1 MIGKKLIKLLI
12 IFSWL
17 FAVPHV
23 FSQESANKNTV
34 IINNEASAGQVQTIT
49 APALIPSKAV
59 KLRDARK
66 KQEIKTE
73 DTIIQEL
80 EKQRLLDEQKRIDE
94 LMGNTSSGA
103 SAPLVQSPVAGEW
116 FFGKKAFV
124 SVGLGFV
131 TYPSVTN
138 VNSTELPA
146 GFLSFGGYGYEGHL
160 IFDLSLYYSRQYIK
174 MNRSGYQ
181 NVRAKVDQPSLSMSI
196 KYSPLSGQ
204 IKPYAGVAGSLVYR
218 SKWDFVNKLGD
229 PITDPETKKRLKD
242 VGNKEWHQSFDAGVA
257 VGADLALG
265 KNLGVNVDLRYYWNI
280 DTENRKTVQEILTG
294 KELLDKVESL
304 VISGNLRY
312 YF

>member
-1 MIGKKLIKLLI
+1 MTEKKLIKLLI
-12 IFSWL
+12 VFSSL
-17 FAVPHV
+17 FAISDA

-34 IINNEASAGQVQTIT
+34 IINNEAASTEQNQTIT
-49 APALIPSKAV
+49 APALVPSKAL

-66 KQEIKTE
+66 KQEVKTE
-73 DTIIQEL
+73 DAIIQEL
-80 EKQRLLDEQKRIDE
+80 EKQRLIDEQKRIDE
-94 LMGNTSSGA
+94 LMGNTSYEPPT
-103 SAPLVQSPVAGEW
+103 PLPQSSQEW

-124 SVGLGFV
+124 SAGLGLV
-131 TYPSVTN
+131 TYPFVSN

-146 GFLSFGGYGYEGHL
+146 VFLSFGGYGYEGHL
-160 IFDLSLYYSRQYIK
+160 IFDLSLYYSQQYI
-174 MNRSGYQ
+174 SGE
-181 NVRAKVDQPSLSMSI
+181 NFRAKVEQPALSMSI

-204 IKPYAGVAGSLVYR
+204 IKPYIGGAGSLIYR
-218 SKWDFVNKLGD
+218 SKWDFVNKKGD
-229 PITDPETKKRLKD
+229 PITDQKIKEVLKD

-280 DTENRKTVQEILTG
+280 QTENRKTMREIWAKKEILD
-294 KELLDKVESL
+294 EVESL